1 MTRKIHYLLAI
12 VFVAF
17 LATSCKKDNG
27 NDYPNE
33 TKIDI
38 KGSLMKPDQRTE
50 DVTAGLDERT
60 LYVRFFKDYDE
71 TEVSILSLNGEKLFG
86 VTTIPQRKSEVQVY
100 LGNQLAGT
108 YNLRIENNE
117 GFLEGEF
124 EIDSLGTPR
133 RWNKNLVK

>member
-27 NDYPNE
+27 NNYPNE

-50 DVTAGLDERT
+50 DVTAGLNERT

-71 TEVSILSLNGEKLFG
+71 TEVSILSLNGEKHD
-86 VTTIPQRKSEVQVY
+86 VTPEERIFTMRNYWYPFAMDDVAA
-100 LGNQLAGT
+100 LGE
-108 YNLRIENNE
+108 LRQN
-117 GFLEGEF
+117 
-124 EIDSLGTPR
+124 PV
-133 RWNKNLVK
+133 W

>member
-1 MTRKIHYLLAI
+1 MTRKIHYLLAMLL
-12 VFVAF
+12 VAV
-17 LATSCKKDNG
+17 LATSCKKDN
-27 NDYPNE
+27 NYPNE

-50 DVTAGLDERT
+50 DVTAGLNERT

-86 VTTIPQRKSEVQVY
+86 VTTVPQRKSEVQVY

-117 GFLEGEF
+117 GFVEGEF
-124 EIDSLGTPR
+124 VIDSLDEQR
-133 RWNKNLVK
+133 LWRNALLR

>member
-38 KGSLMKPDQRTE
+38 KGSLIKPDQRTE
-50 DVTAGLDERT
+50 DVTAGLNERT
-60 LYVRFFKDYDE
+60 LYVRFFKDYAE
-71 TEVSILSLNGEKLFG
+71 TEISILSMDGDKLFG
-86 VTTIPQRKSEVQVY
+86 VSTIPQRKSEVQLH
-100 LGNQLAGT
+100 LGNQMAGT

-117 GFLEGEF
+117 GFVEGEF
-124 EIDSLGTPR
+124 VIDSLDEQR
-133 RWNKNLVK
+133 LWRNALLR